1 MASYPDLDT
10 ACGSEPR
17 VVLLLPSARPF
28 SSKSSPLRCA
38 GTLIRQLNRLSNH
51 QGLCMRH
58 VAAAQRL
65 ILARIDVADRKACCV
80 FDYEMAAFNVDR
92 DPLLLSHHAVRY
104 DPR

>member
-1 MASYPDLDT
+1 
-10 ACGSEPR
+10 
-17 VVLLLPSARPF
+17 
-28 SSKSSPLRCA
+28 
-38 GTLIRQLNRLSNH
+38 
-51 QGLCMRH
+51 MRH